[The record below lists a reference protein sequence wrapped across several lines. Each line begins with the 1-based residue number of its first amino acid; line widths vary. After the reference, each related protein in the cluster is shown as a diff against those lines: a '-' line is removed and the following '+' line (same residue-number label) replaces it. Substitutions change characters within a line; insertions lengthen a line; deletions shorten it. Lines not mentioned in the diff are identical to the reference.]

1 MKHAFLCFYHLK
13 PTFQIL
19 IKDIMM
25 SKLPVLENDS
35 LAPVGEHEKTWKWFE
50 VFNIWAND
58 IQSLFGYTLVASLF
72 IAYGVTG
79 WTAFAALIFS
89 GLLVMFLV
97 NISGRAGVDYGI
109 PYPVLARASMGTQG
123 AKLPAMLRAIVA
135 IFWFGVQ
142 TYFAST
148 ALNLLIVTITGSTGG
163 ENFFGMTAI
172 GWLSFVIVWALQMI
186 IFSRGMGWVTKF
198 LNLAGPFV
206 YAVMIGLLIVLWQ
219 KADGNLL
226 TAANNIFSHEG
237 SSFSS
242 ELQGFIAIV
251 GTMVAYFS
259 AVMIN
264 FSDFSRYVKDEK
276 SMKLGNL
283 LGLPLNMIIFSAL
296 ALLIT
301 AGATVVYG
309 EQLTNPTAIVEKADS
324 ALLSIIAAV
333 TFFAATVGINLV
345 ANFIPAVN
353 GIANLAPKSM
363 TFQKAG
369 FITSGFA
376 LIIGAL
382 WTSFIS
388 QVGIGAFVN
397 TLGAT
402 LAPLY
407 GIMIADYYFIRKQKL
422 NLSGLYD
429 ETEKSTYFYKNGW
442 NNTAVI
448 AFVLAAIFSVST
460 VWVDALSALSGYAWL
475 LGALLGGII
484 YRTLSKHA

>member
-1 MKHAFLCFYHLK
+1 
-13 PTFQIL
+13 
-19 IKDIMM
+19 M
-25 SKLPVLENDS
+25 SQLPRVENDS
-35 LAPVGEHEKTWKWFE
+35 LTPIGEEQKNWKWFE
-50 VFNIWAND
+50 IFNIWAND

-79 WTAFAALIFS
+79 WTAFAGLVVA

-97 NISGRAGVDYGI
+97 NISGKAGVDYGI

-135 IFWFGVQ
+135 VFWFGVQ

-148 ALNLLIVTITGSTGG
+148 ALNLLIVTVTGITDG
-163 ENFFGMTAI
+163 ESYLGMTVI
-172 GWLSFVIVWALQMI
+172 GWFSFFIVWVLQMI
-186 IFSRGMGWVTKF
+186 IFSRGMAWVGKF
-198 LNLAGPFV
+198 LNFAGPFV
-206 YAVMIGLLIVLWQ
+206 YAVMIGLLIVLWN
-219 KADGNLL
+219 KADGQLL
-226 TAANNIFSHEG
+226 SAANTIFRHEG
-237 SSFSS
+237 ATFSS
-242 ELQGFIAIV
+242 EFKGFIAIV

-264 FSDFSRYVKDEK
+264 FSDFSRYVKDNK

-283 LGLPLNMIIFSAL
+283 LGLPLNMIIFSTL

-301 AGATVVYG
+301 AGAAVVYG
-309 EQLTNPTAIVEKADS
+309 EQLTNPTSIVEKADS
-324 ALLSIIAAV
+324 ALLSVIAAI

-353 GIANLAPKSM
+353 GIANLSPKTM

-369 FITSGFA
+369 LITSAFA
-376 LIIGAL
+376 LVIGAL

-407 GIMIADYYFIRKQKL
+407 GIMIVDYYLVRKQKL
-422 NLSGLYD
+422 QLTDLYD
-429 ETEKSTYFYKNGW
+429 DTEKSAYFYSKGW

-448 AFVLAAIFSVST
+448 AFVIGAVFSVST
-460 VWVDALSALSGYAWL
+460 VWVDALSVLSGYAWL
-475 LGALLGGII
+475 LGASLGAIV
-484 YRTLSKHA
+484 YRILSK

>member
-1 MKHAFLCFYHLK
+1 
-13 PTFQIL
+13 
-19 IKDIMM
+19 M
-25 SKLPVLENDS
+25 SKQTVLENDS
-35 LAPVGEHEKTWKWFE
+35 LAPVGAHEKTWKWFE
-50 VFNIWAND
+50 IFNIWAND

-97 NISGRAGVDYGI
+97 NISGKAGVDYGI
-109 PYPVLARASMGTQG
+109 PYPVLARASMGTKG
-123 AKLPAMLRAIVA
+123 AKLPALLRAIVA
-135 IFWFGVQ
+135 VFWFGVQ

-148 ALNLLIVTITGSTGG
+148 ALNLLIVTLTGVTGG
-163 ENFFGMTAI
+163 ESFFGMTAL
-172 GWLSFVIVWALQMI
+172 GWLSFVIVWALQMV
-186 IFSRGMGWVTKF
+186 IFSRGMGWVSKF

-219 KADGNLL
+219 KSDGYLL
-226 TAANNIFSHEG
+226 TAANNIFSHEDAT
-237 SSFSS
+237 FST
-242 ELQGFIAIV
+242 EIQGFIAIV

-264 FSDFSRYVKDEK
+264 FSDFSRYVTDQK

-283 LGLPLNMIIFSAL
+283 VGLPVNMIIFSAL

-353 GIANLAPKSM
+353 GITNLAPKSM
-363 TFQKAG
+363 TFKKAG

-376 LIIGAL
+376 LIIGGL

-422 NLSGLYD
+422 TVTALYD
-429 ETEKSTYFYKNGW
+429 ETEHSAYFYKKGW
-442 NNTAVI
+442 NNNALV

-460 VWVDALSALSGYAWL
+460 VWIDALAILSGYAWL
-475 LGALLGGII
+475 LGALLGAVV
-484 YRTLSKHA
+484 YHVLSKRC